1 MLGILNNEY
10 VKKLTVD
17 MIIELLKT
25 SPFAKTDKFKD
36 TLNDNIISI
45 GADMSKDPDLSQGSK

>member
-1 MLGILNNEY
+1 
-10 VKKLTVD
+10 

-25 SPFAKTDKFKD
+25 SPYAKTDKFKD

-45 GADMSKDPDLSQGSK
+45 GADMSKDPDLSQGSKYS

>member
-1 MLGILNNEY
+1 
-10 VKKLTVD
+10 

-25 SPFAKTDKFKD
+25 SPFSKTDKFKD

-45 GADMSKDPDLSQGSK
+45 GADMSKDPDLRQGSRIFKIKNILRQ